1 MESRGCPAEFCELPR
16 PRRMGAEK
24 GHRGQEGRFGAQ
36 GDLRT
41 PEGHCMKRELVGA
54 E

>member
-1 MESRGCPAEFCELPR
+1 MESRGCPAEFCEL
-16 PRRMGAEK
+16 RMGAEK
-24 GHRGQEGRFGAQ
+24 GRGGQEGRFGAP